1 MILFMPN
8 ITWPWLIKRPIN
20 FPTNL
25 SHLYQS
31 VKRWANQKIEA
42 KVFESKGEKKKK
54 KLFVCGKGGITSPLK
69 TPAQVE
75 DDNGPRR
82 QLNAVMYLSRQ
93 DLQSDIVVIL

>member
-1 MILFMPN
+1 MISFMPN

-20 FPTNL
+20 FPTHM

-42 KVFESKGEKKKK
+42 NVFESKGEK
-54 KLFVCGKGGITSPLK
+54 KLFVCGKGGTTSPLK
-69 TPAQVE
+69 TPPQVQ
-75 DDNGPRR
+75 DCDGPQR
-82 QLNAVMYLSRQ
+82 QLNAVMHLSRQ